1 MPIPITMPAL
11 SPTMTEGNLAKWL
24 RAEGDRISP
33 GDVIAEIETDKA
45 TMEVEAVDEGVL
57 AKILVG
63 EGSEGVAVN
72 SVIALLLEEG
82 EDEGALESYRA
93 APAAPAAALPVAA
106 DGPAPPPAA
115 PAATNAAPLA
125 TTAPAGAGDGGRIKA
140 SPLARRM
147 ALQADIDLA
156 QIAGSGPHGRIV
168 KADIEAVLGRAPA
181 AVAAPAARAPAPAAA
196 RPPAAEVPHT
206 NMRRVIARRL
216 TEAKRDIPH
225 FYMSLDCQ
233 VDALLELRKTLNGKA
248 EAAELGHKLSLNDL
262 VIRAT
267 ALALRKVPEVNV
279 SWTDEVLL
287 KHDTVDLSVAVAV
300 AGGLVTPVIRDA
312 DRKGLAEISGEMKE
326 LAGRAHEGKL
336 LPEEY
341 QGGTFSI
348 SNLGMFGVREFAAVI
363 NPPQSAILA
372 VGQALERPV
381 VKDGALATATVMT
394 VTLSVDHRAVDG
406 AVGAGFLA
414 AFRGLVEDPLTMLL

>member
-93 APAAPAAALPVAA
+93 APAAPPAALPAA
-106 DGPAPPPAA
+106 AA
-115 PAATNAAPLA
+115 ANAEPLA
-125 TTAPAGAGDGGRIKA
+125 TAAPAGAGDGGRIKA

-181 AVAAPAARAPAPAAA
+181 VVAAPAARAPAPAAA
-196 RPPAAEVPHT
+196 RSPVAEVPHT

-225 FYMSLDCQ
+225 FYLSLDCE

-248 EAAELGHKLSLNDL
+248 EAAEPGHKLSLNDL

-287 KHDTVDLSVAVAV
+287 KHDAVDLSVAVAV

-326 LAGRAHEGKL
+326 LSGRAHEGKL

-406 AVGAGFLA
+406 AVAAGFLA